1 MYTHPEKTDVE
12 NFHRKKKKDIFPL
25 TMTKP
30 NIINC
35 NTGLFKTEMF
45 LHTHKHTITLQF
57 EAQNIAYYN

>member
-1 MYTHPEKTDVE
+1 MLKISIG
-12 NFHRKKKKDIFPL
+12 KKKKDIFPL

-45 LHTHKHTITLQF
+45 LHMHKHTITLQF
-57 EAQNIAYYN
+57 EAQNIAYYI